1 MFEIRKVNGRGEGCV
16 ALRQISRG
24 EILFR
29 EKAIITRSVALQEL
43 ECFIIQ
49 NQYHD
54 DPTLQEEKILES
66 EIWKVFQLFENLSSS
81 SKSQYLGLSHH
92 PNIYS
97 EFVRKVANEHSWS
110 HRVNKEFSPELV
122 ERVFNI
128 YRTNAFNNGLFLNL
142 AKFNHSCYPNAEIVV
157 NEDATRDVI
166 AIDDIEK
173 GEEIVHNYLN
183 NVYEATSR
191 RKEIFER
198 WNFYCNCR
206 FCDTHKDLKNMM
218 ILAEI
223 EREILEQRISI
234 EKVMKCID
242 ILTLRKDVRNIRMD
256 KTLHILDQVFDY
268 ACIFGHN
275 SLHFSMT
282 KRIAALGK
290 YLSNILH
297 NEKDPRHQKWCHRE
311 NYFFS
316 YFIVRKIV
324 SIIKATFTVLTPTI
338 ILLNF
343 IHVNVTSFIVLTIT
357 WVMSKKI

>member
-1 MFEIRKVNGRGEGCV
+1 MFEIRKVSGRGEGCV

-81 SKSQYLGLSHH
+81 YKSHYLELSHH
-92 PNIYS
+92 PNIYG
-97 EFVRKVANEHSWS
+97 EFVRNVAIEYSRSHS
-110 HRVNKEFSPELV
+110 VNTEFSPELV

-173 GEEIVHNYLN
+173 GKEIVHNYLN

-191 RKEIFER
+191 RKEIWER

-206 FCDTHKDLKNMM
+206 FCDTQKDLKNMM
-218 ILAEI
+218 ILSEI
-223 EREILEQRISI
+223 EKEILEQKISI
-234 EKVMKCID
+234 EKVMKSID
-242 ILTLRKDVRNIRMD
+242 IFRKDVRKIRIE
-256 KTLHILDQVFDY
+256 KTLHILDLLFDY
-268 ACIFGHN
+268 ACIFGYN
-275 SLHFSMT
+275 SLHFSIA
-282 KRIAALGK
+282 KRTAALGK
-290 YLSNILH
+290 HLSNILH
-297 NEKDPRHQKWCHRE
+297 YEKDPRHQKWCHRE
-311 NYFFS
+311 NYFVS

-324 SIIKATFTVLTPTI
+324 SIIKATFAVLTPTI
-338 ILLNF
+338 ILLNY

-357 WVMSKKI
+357 WVMSQKI